1 MRHRDHLP
9 IAHYLYPFGGIMIRR
24 LVAAAVPL
32 VALLATTGPG
42 LTRPA
47 GAVTAPVAAPS
58 GAGTT
63 GPPLSVRARISVPIT
78 SDGAFPSVAAEAPDG
93 AVFVSDPAHDQV
105 WVVDGDGPAAS
116 ALHVAGVINALAADA
131 SSLYVATF
139 STVYRYSRAT
149 GAKVSQWALPAT
161 KPQSS
166 SNALLVSLSAVNGT
180 LWAFVDDGDNVNV
193 YSINPDSRQGPH
205 LVVRSLGAAVSP
217 DGALYYERADA
228 RLIRV
233 ADGTVRVGPRLDDRP
248 NGLGGGVQYIDSVAG
263 GEVWVVDPAGQGLD
277 ATYSAFNSSTLVAG
291 ATFQGSVGDMMAN
304 TRIGPLMV
312 SGAESQAVQR
322 ISATGR
328 LTARLRL
335 AGAEALVG
343 PAPAVVAWNQS
354 GNALVL
360 DRLS

>member
-1 MRHRDHLP
+1 
-9 IAHYLYPFGGIMIRR
+9 MIRR
-24 LVAAAVPL
+24 LAVAVAVP
-32 VALLATTGPG
+32 VVLLLTATGPG
-42 LTRPA
+42 PTPLA
-47 GAVTAPVAAPS
+47 GATAGSVTTSVS
-58 GAGTT
+58 GGKS
-63 GPPLSVRARISVPIT
+63 GPPLSVRARISLPIA
-78 SDGAFPSVAAEAPDG
+78 SDDAFPSVAAEGPDG
-93 AVFVSDPAHDQV
+93 VVFVSDPAHHQV
-105 WVVDGDGPAAS
+105 WAVDGDGPAAP
-116 ALHVAGVINALAADA
+116 AVHVAGVINGLAADA

-139 STVYRYSRAT
+139 STVYRYSRST
-149 GAKVSQWALPAT
+149 GTKVFQWTLPAM

-166 SNALLVSLSAVNGT
+166 SNALLVSLTAANGT
-180 LWAFVDDGDNVNV
+180 LWAFVVHGNDVNV
-193 YSINPDSRQGPH
+193 YRINPNSQRSPQ
-205 LVVRSLGAAVSP
+205 LVTRSLGAVVSP
-217 DGALYYERADA
+217 NGSLYYERTDA

-233 ADGTVRVGPRLDDRP
+233 VAGRVKVGPRLEDRP